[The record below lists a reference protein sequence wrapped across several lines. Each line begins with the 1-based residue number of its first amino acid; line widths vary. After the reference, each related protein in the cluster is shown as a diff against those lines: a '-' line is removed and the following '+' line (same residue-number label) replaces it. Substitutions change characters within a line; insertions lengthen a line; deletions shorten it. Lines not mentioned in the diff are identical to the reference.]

1 MSGKS
6 IFIHGSQRTLHSL
19 KMALQSL
26 RSIVKAGVLF
36 FILIFALQAMMRTD
50 VRSWQNLGYYTLAQ
64 TADFMGMKKTKISFI
79 PPSGYKMLISVKR
92 FPHSG
97 IVALWKNRFSSELLE
112 AAKFAGLS
120 SLGLMLL
127 LTGFFVYRGYRLV
140 QDKTEGERE
149 FSAKQLAKLI
159 KAYNDKEKHR
169 AKYSIANVP
178 FPQDAEFAHLMI
190 CGSTG
195 TGKTVLISD
204 LLKQIKANGD
214 KAFIFDKMGS
224 FTEHF
229 FEEGKDHLLNP
240 FDSRSEVWQ
249 MFDEV
254 SCAEHFD
261 AIAKTLIPENDSPDP
276 FWELAARTLFSEICA
291 QAYRQG
297 QKLSNKELTNIILK
311 RSMAEAAQMVK
322 DTAAQ
327 SLIDP
332 ESPKTALSIRAVLST
347 HLKGFCALRDGKA
360 TFSIGNWIR
369 DDNDSS
375 CVFVTSRGDLHATLQ
390 PLISVWF
397 EILLFN
403 LLSLPRNTGRRVW
416 IILDEL
422 PALNRLYSLTDGL
435 AQARQ
440 FGGCFV
446 IGIQS
451 FAQLITT
458 YGQGRADA
466 INAVTRNKVFLAT
479 PDEGTAKWAA
489 SNLGKMEIEEFK
501 EGMHYGGHPRFG
513 GTMNI
518 STHKSQKE
526 RISPFKIMNL
536 KKLTGYLLMKE
547 GFAPAFIEF
556 KPHKLPQI
564 AEGFMASSSLVQE
577 VVAQSLGVVPL
588 EESLKRQANAVEEES
603 APADNNTSPA
613 PVEALEEM
621 NEEEDNEWLE
631 DEGEETSEDDEDVIA
646 EDSDKNSRAEP
657 VLATAGD
664 AQNVKNN
671 DQLNFEI

>member
-19 KMALQSL
+19 KLALQSM
-26 RSIVKAGVLF
+26 RSILKAGVVF
-36 FILIFALQAMMRTD
+36 FVMIFTLQAMLRTD
-50 VRSWQNLGYYTLAQ
+50 VRGWQNLGYYTLAQ
-64 TADFMGMKKTKISFI
+64 TADFLGMKKTKVAFM

-92 FPHSG
+92 FPQSG
-97 IVALWKNRFSSELLE
+97 IVALWKKRFLTELLD
-112 AAKFAGLS
+112 AAKFAGVS

-127 LTGFFVYRGYRLV
+127 LTSFFVHRGYRLV

-159 KAYNDKEKHR
+159 NSYNNKEKHR
-169 AKYSIANVP
+169 ANYSIAKVP
-178 FPQDAEFAHLMI
+178 FPQGAEFAHLMI

-229 FEEGKDHLLNP
+229 FVEGKDHLLNP
-240 FDSRSEVWQ
+240 FDSRSEIWQ

-261 AIAKTLIPENDSPDP
+261 AIAKTLIPEKDSPDP

-297 QKLSNKELTNIILK
+297 QKLSNQELTNIILK
-311 RSMAEAAQMVK
+311 QSMAEAAEIVK
-322 DTAAQ
+322 DTAAR

-332 ESPKTALSIRAVLST
+332 DNPKTALSIRAVLST
-347 HLKGFCALRDGKA
+347 HLKGFCALADGQS
-360 TFSIGNWIR
+360 TFSIGNWIK

-446 IGIQS
+446 LGIQS

-458 YGQGRADA
+458 YGQRKADA

-489 SNLGKMEIEEFK
+489 ANLGKMEIEEFK

-518 STHKSQKE
+518 STQKSQKE

-536 KKLTGYLLMKE
+536 KKLTGYLLMNE

-564 AEGFMASSSLVQE
+564 AEGFMASSNLSQKLAVQMLE
-577 VVAQSLGVVPL
+577 VEVLERRNGSEENADKSEKSEEKNELL
-588 EESLKRQANAVEEES
+588 EEMDERNEEES
-603 APADNNTSPA
+603 DS
-613 PVEALEEM
+613 
-621 NEEEDNEWLE
+621 
-631 DEGEETSEDDEDVIA
+631 DDDSI
-646 EDSDKNSRAEP
+646 DSDKNSQAEP
-657 VLATAGD
+657 ILAIAGD
-664 AQNVKNN
+664 AGRQTTNKFK
-671 DQLNFEI
+671 L